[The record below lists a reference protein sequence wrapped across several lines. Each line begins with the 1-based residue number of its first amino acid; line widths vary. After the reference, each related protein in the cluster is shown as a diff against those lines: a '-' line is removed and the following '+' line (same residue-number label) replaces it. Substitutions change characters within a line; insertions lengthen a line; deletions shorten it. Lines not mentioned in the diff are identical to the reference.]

1 MQQLNKERIARFMSD
16 ELMSESV
23 KESLIISFMK
33 KREKSDVNL
42 KAAQMIALELLQD
55 SWKELE
61 RVGNTSQDK
70 AKERTQVGL

>member
-61 RVGNTSQDK
+61 KVGNTSQNK

>member
-1 MQQLNKERIARFMSD
+1 MQQFNKERIARFMSD
-16 ELMSESV
+16 EIMSESV
-23 KESLIISFMK
+23 KESLTMSFMK

-61 RVGNTSQDK
+61 KVGQASQEK
-70 AKERTQVGL
+70 TKERTQIGL